1 MLCAIALVA
10 CFALPAVADSVT
22 YTNLG
27 SGSYNQ
33 HGAWLISGAANT
45 FNPGYASFADPFMA
59 SIGGTLSQI
68 DVGLG
73 NLSGTN
79 SAQVSIYTNVSN
91 NLGKLVFSGT
101 VSNQPVFA
109 STSTILATLNPGSG
123 ALKAG
128 HNYFLVVTPGAADTA
143 DGWNLNNTGAQGIL
157 LLDSGSGFV
166 AQPSGTLS
174 AFDVKVNAATT
185 PEPSTWVT
193 LGTGLLGVFG
203 AAGRRLLASR
213 K

>member
-1 MLCAIALVA
+1 MPAL
-10 CFALPAVADSVT
+10 ADSVT

-27 SGSYNQ
+27 SDGSYNQ
-33 HGAWLISGAANT
+33 HGAWLISGATNT
-45 FNPGYASFADPFMA
+45 FNPGYASFADPFTA

-68 DVGLG
+68 DVALG

-79 SAQVSIYTNVSN
+79 SAHVSIYTNVGN
-91 NLGKLVFSGT
+91 NLGKLVFSGS
-101 VSNQPVFA
+101 VSNQPAFA
-109 STSTILATLNPGSG
+109 STNTILATLNPGSG
-123 ALKAG
+123 ALMAG
-128 HNYFLVVTPGAADTA
+128 HNYFLVITPGAADTA

-157 LLDSGSGFV
+157 LLDGGSGFV
-166 AQPSGTLS
+166 SQPSGTLS